1 LANGQTSFTFGGKTA
16 IIAQRGEKDW
26 FVSPA
31 FHVTVNANGEVTA
44 GVEGFDEVCK

>member
-16 IIAQRGEKDW
+16 IIAQRGEKNW
-26 FVSPA
+26 FVSQV
-31 FHVTVNANGEVTA
+31 FHATVNANGEVTA